1 MSLGQKSIFHILT
14 SEAGLKLKSNGEGP
28 HELGIEPST
37 FRREL
42 CQKLM
47 SHPQYPDPIIDQ
59 FLEALQELLD
69 EDPAQFMTCLKP
81 LLVNGESRFGTDSLI
96 RILLGIDVIQSKLF
110 DQLLERLP
118 TFISESDNDSVE
130 SPIPRLIL
138 QQLKWL
144 EYTVDPLRLTEKIL
158 EMIPITPLD
167 IQREIIINL
176 PEIIN
181 DSEQMTVIKALID
194 LMDQSHRLIVPI
206 LDALSN
212 FIIQEDYMCKIRE
225 TVFDQLESADLEDLP
240 LIIKFLL
247 QTATLEDAFIIIKQ
261 IRERVDFRSIGKLQ
275 NEANQSKCNQK
286 KKKEQVPESL
296 ILDSIKN
303 GIQFHKFIMDAWIKA
318 INDIKVTTKHMIID
332 VLVLLIMHS
341 IPGAKKKVENIFR
354 KKIESGLFTRE
365 LLEEAITCHYEGLQ
379 EYFNNIISLS
389 ESLLRSSQQQATLAR
404 AACSLYKSSF
414 MVFETYEQQEI
425 IASLV
430 THIGSGSNTE
440 ADSALSVLSHLVE
453 TDLVKI
459 CRFTIFVKGILDYL
473 DNLSIDQIR
482 ILFDVL
488 SKLICEDANY
498 GDGRSGLLSEFS
510 IVIQKQLSNPSE
522 KYKQIGVIGALALV
536 KTLGAKELSSNDV
549 DPNSGLK
556 DSEKRNPFLDIVK
569 ETLTKIERHCVR
581 SMACL
586 SFAFDELAY
595 FISHDLLDEDLVI
608 WINDKLASPFQDYFI
623 LDEDDISV
631 YNKEAYHLPR
641 IPIEPWMKIDGE
653 LLNIIYPLLCEPYVS
668 ADVRTSLGVKRDWIM
683 SSCSMF
689 KLWQACE
696 KAKNKGSLEEI
707 DALLGMGILMYEK
720 QTAEHMKSN
729 NYTKLMYETA
739 CNALFYAIN
748 WFREIVNAFWSQSDI
763 DDTTCKKIITRLQNI
778 NELENLL
785 TELLKITP
793 TFQPFGFGVPTQKS
807 VTKVRAIAIP
817 IDTSQ
822 RNIIRA
828 GKTAR
833 RSAISKGKIIS
844 ARRIE
849 EQEEEQ
855 SKINDS
861 VPQFMC
867 AADLRPLMRELEMET
882 FGILKYGE
890 FKKSQVDYDD
900 NDDGSKDKE
909 VCDDEIRLKPK
920 EIIYLLEDLNRKLEH
935 KISPSS
941 MNIPFFAKKFK
952 KNEINTKSKGFD
964 LISRQSALEIVST
977 VSEKYLPL
985 LLTQFESICNLL
997 DPDNDVL
1004 LERNELN
1011 ETQKCLELLLEI
1023 IHRLVSWSDLKSPDN
1038 VQTLIN
1044 ILNQISSRDDSLTES
1059 TTTSIQRDCLQKS
1072 ITDVFEYLLKFSSKL
1087 PTANLA
1093 ILFHK
1098 ILCKVNELAPDPN
1111 ELSVKFGD
1119 IARYFATYQWQDRKQ
1134 LKPSSIVYLIQQDIH
1149 YSIDKIERIKYY
1161 ADLVL
1166 PSLENNEEKV
1176 LQENPLFNKDTFQHF
1191 YKALSIELIETLRE
1205 FKMNGT
1211 TEEILTQFT
1220 SMVYCWQRLVSF
1232 IKKNHKRVILSVVL
1246 RYGRGFIDL
1255 FVKKMLPFIDE
1266 SFKLHRDVTLII
1278 FKDFQNATRNIQTLC
1293 THVKVA
1299 KDTMLAAMVPA
1310 VKKSLEIVIFQ
1321 VKAML
1326 QHNGYPPEAFFM
1338 GALKCRDIE
1347 GNIVDPNMPI
1357 DEDTRDEVNSV
1368 LNDDDDDDGDDEDI
1382 EKIEEEKQDENEED
1396 DDNEIASETSRSADK
1411 IRERKGKKKTNTP
1424 QFEEMEDGS
1433 SEKNDGHI
1441 TEDEEVDDA
1450 SVAKTDSINSDVE
1463 QDIIE
1468 LLDEYIEEKELE
1480 SYNRKR
1486 SECSADDDEN
1496 ESAAAS
1502 SSKSTHKR
1510 LRMESNK

>member
-1 MSLGQKSIFHILT
+1 M
-14 SEAGLKLKSNGEGP
+14 
-28 HELGIEPST
+28 
-37 FRREL
+37 
-42 CQKLM
+42 
-47 SHPQYPDPIIDQ
+47 
-59 FLEALQELLD
+59 
-69 EDPAQFMTCLKP
+69 
-81 LLVNGESRFGTDSLI
+81 
-96 RILLGIDVIQSKLF
+96 F
-110 DQLLERLP
+110 DLLE
-118 TFISESDNDSVE
+118 
-130 SPIPRLIL
+130 
-138 QQLKWL
+138 
-144 EYTVDPLRLTEKIL
+144 
-158 EMIPITPLD
+158 
-167 IQREIIINL
+167 
-176 PEIIN
+176 
-181 DSEQMTVIKALID
+181 
-194 LMDQSHRLIVPI
+194 
-206 LDALSN
+206 
-212 FIIQEDYMCKIRE
+212 
-225 TVFDQLESADLEDLP
+225 
-240 LIIKFLL
+240 
-247 QTATLEDAFIIIKQ
+247 
-261 IRERVDFRSIGKLQ
+261 
-275 NEANQSKCNQK
+275 
-286 KKKEQVPESL
+286 
-296 ILDSIKN
+296 
-303 GIQFHKFIMDAWIKA
+303 
-318 INDIKVTTKHMIID
+318 
-332 VLVLLIMHS
+332 
-341 IPGAKKKVENIFR
+341 
-354 KKIESGLFTRE
+354 
-365 LLEEAITCHYEGLQ
+365 
-379 EYFNNIISLS
+379 
-389 ESLLRSSQQQATLAR
+389 
-404 AACSLYKSSF
+404 
-414 MVFETYEQQEI
+414 
-425 IASLV
+425 
-430 THIGSGSNTE
+430 
-440 ADSALSVLSHLVE
+440 
-453 TDLVKI
+453 
-459 CRFTIFVKGILDYL
+459 
-473 DNLSIDQIR
+473 
-482 ILFDVL
+482 
-488 SKLICEDANY
+488 
-498 GDGRSGLLSEFS
+498 
-510 IVIQKQLSNPSE
+510 
-522 KYKQIGVIGALALV
+522 
-536 KTLGAKELSSNDV
+536 
-549 DPNSGLK
+549 
-556 DSEKRNPFLDIVK
+556 
-569 ETLTKIERHCVR
+569 
-581 SMACL
+581 
-586 SFAFDELAY
+586 
-595 FISHDLLDEDLVI
+595 
-608 WINDKLASPFQDYFI
+608 
-623 LDEDDISV
+623 
-631 YNKEAYHLPR
+631 
-641 IPIEPWMKIDGE
+641 
-653 LLNIIYPLLCEPYVS
+653 
-668 ADVRTSLGVKRDWIM
+668 
-683 SSCSMF
+683 
-689 KLWQACE
+689 
-696 KAKNKGSLEEI
+696 
-707 DALLGMGILMYEK
+707 
-720 QTAEHMKSN
+720 
-729 NYTKLMYETA
+729 
-739 CNALFYAIN
+739 
-748 WFREIVNAFWSQSDI
+748 
-763 DDTTCKKIITRLQNI
+763 KIITRLQNI